1 MFNFCSIDED
11 GSRFDILDVQ
21 QQQLVLDVLPE
32 SDRVVLNR
40 KEIGA
45 RSQFWR
51 MTSSGELQHE
61 GSSPP
66 LDPRSARRTA
76 NDNILVS

>member
-1 MFNFCSIDED
+1 M
-11 GSRFDILDVQ
+11 LDVQ
-21 QQQLVLDVLPE
+21 QQQLVLDVIPDT
-32 SDRVVLNR
+32 DRVVLNR

-66 LDPRSARRTA
+66 LDPRSNRRTQ
-76 NDNILVS
+76 NDNVLVR

>member
-1 MFNFCSIDED
+1 M
-11 GSRFDILDVQ
+11 
-21 QQQLVLDVLPE
+21 LDVL
-32 SDRVVLNR
+32 SDTDRVVLNR

-66 LDPRSARRTA
+66 LDPRSSRKSK
-76 NDNILVS
+76 NDNILVRRVK